1 MFNGCTALTSVTING
16 NVTEIGAG
24 AFQNCE
30 KLQSIALPAGVT
42 EIADNTFSGCSA
54 LTTVNFENILTIG
67 AGAFQNCA
75 ALTSVEFPAG
85 LESIGANAFNGCN
98 RLASVTFN
106 SEPAIGA
113 TAFVGCADS
122 LAITT
127 VDGGAMT
134 YENGALYSGTTLVAY
149 YGKATSL
156 TIKDGTT
163 AIAANVFNGN
173 TTLQSVTLPN
183 TVAEIGEKAFYTCTA
198 LTTINLRNVKTI
210 GKYAFAGTSKLPM
223 TLAKES
229 ADVAGLYIGADTI
242 LDYAFQYCTSL
253 TEVAFFGSNVN
264 IGTSAFESCTALKVV
279 TGTTRVAVLKG
290 SAFRKSLQT
299 GVIDLDMSNAEIR
312 GNYVFAEATGLK
324 SVILKG
330 MSTDANGASKKY
342 TYTFD
347 KCTNLESVTV
357 EKAVTMLG
365 DYSFRNCA
373 KLQSFDATELVEVG
387 SYVFEN
393 CTGMTNIT
401 LTNKLQKMS
410 TGKSLFNKWT
420 SEQTIYLD
428 FEEGQMPSTWNAA
441 WNAGCNAKIVYKK
454 AQATA

>member
-1 MFNGCTALTSVTING
+1 M
-16 NVTEIGAG
+16 
-24 AFQNCE
+24 
-30 KLQSIALPAGVT
+30 
-42 EIADNTFSGCSA
+42 
-54 LTTVNFENILTIG
+54 
-67 AGAFQNCA
+67 
-75 ALTSVEFPAG
+75 TSVEFPAE

-98 RLASVTFN
+98 SLASVTFN

-134 YENGALYSGTTLVAY
+134 FENGALYSGTTLVAY

-156 TIKDGTT
+156 TVKDGTT
-163 AIAANVFNGN
+163 ALAANVFNGN

-183 TVAEIGEKAFYTCTA
+183 TVAEIGDKAFYKCTA
-198 LTTINLRNVKTI
+198 LMTINLRNVKTLGANAFEGCI
-210 GKYAFAGTSKLPM
+210 G
-223 TLAKES
+223 LAKES
-229 ADVAGLYIGADTI
+229 ADVTGLYLGADMIGAS
-242 LDYAFQYCTSL
+242 AFKSCSAL

-264 IGTSAFESCTALKVV
+264 IGASAFESCTALNVV
-279 TGTTRVAVLKG
+279 TGTTRVAVLNG
-290 SAFRKSLQT
+290 SAFKKSLQT

-312 GNYVFAEATGLK
+312 GNNVFAEATGLK

-365 DYSFRNCA
+365 DYSFRNCG
-373 KLQSFDATELVEVG
+373 KLDISGLKLSKLTEMG
-387 SYVFEN
+387 AYVFQN
-393 CTGMTNIT
+393 CTTITNIT
-401 LTNKLQKMS
+401 LPQTLVKLGGNSFNGWTTTQSIYVDMAESDIVVS
-410 TGKSLFNKWT
+410 TSRW
-420 SEQTIYLD
+420 S
-428 FEEGQMPSTWNAA
+428 STWKS
-441 WNAGCNAKIVYKK
+441 GCNANIIYKR
-454 AQATA
+454 AEAAA

>member
-1 MFNGCTALTSVTING
+1 M
-16 NVTEIGAG
+16 
-24 AFQNCE
+24 
-30 KLQSIALPAGVT
+30 
-42 EIADNTFSGCSA
+42 
-54 LTTVNFENILTIG
+54 
-67 AGAFQNCA
+67 
-75 ALTSVEFPAG
+75 
-85 LESIGANAFNGCN
+85 NAFNGCN

-134 YENGALYSGTTLVAY
+134 FENGALYSGTTLVAY

-264 IGTSAFESCTALKVV
+264 IGTSAFESCTALNVV

-441 WNAGCNAKIVYKK
+441 WNTGCNAKIVYKK